1 MSHGAF
7 QKVMS
12 HELGRYYK
20 DMLDSWE
27 RWDLMWMKPH
37 ERAAYQAQKRY
48 WSEHK
53 GEAAACRGIE
63 LFAKAQYA
71 EFLIRAA
78 LWTTRH
84 TSEHIR
90 WRVVMLMRGAE
101 SQDEQHGQP
110 EIVITTASMQ
120 QLKALAWH
128 AWPGR
133 WDYKGDSFSDWL
145 IKLRI
150 ADPAPSRAM
159 LWVYY

>member
-1 MSHGAF
+1 MTFNAF
-7 QKVMS
+7 DRVLKYEMES
-12 HELGRYYK
+12 FYRDTLSS
-20 DMLDSWE
+20 LE
-27 RWDLMWMKPH
+27 RWDLMWMNSQ
-37 ERAAYQAQKRY
+37 ERVAYQARKKY
-48 WSEHK
+48 WAEHPK
-53 GEAAACRGIE
+53 EQSACRGIE
-63 LFAKAQYA
+63 LFAKSQYA

-101 SQDEQHGQP
+101 SQDEQHGKP
-110 EIVITTASMQ
+110 EIVMTTASMQ

-150 ADPAPSRAM
+150 ADPAPSRAI